1 MSLTDVSLDLDH
13 AMFRALTCGT
23 RYYVD
28 GEHGIAFHKSG
39 INSVYVVKSSAEEF
53 EASSLFYHEG
63 DVIERETEGWD
74 VSVHAMLKSAL
85 GSSDCRLNFTGP
97 DEDEPERGVSY
108 WTRLRDLQTTRR
120 LSGAP
125 SKVEDKSGA
134 EESRCTSRK
143 LTLKDLYELNKFV
156 RPPPRIARPTSPTL
170 AELSEDGRRSPR
182 TPSSPRLKALV
193 MAGFTAPVHGV
204 ANTLRRARSMSLR
217 PHSRDRRKRAMSP

>member
-1 MSLTDVSLDLDH
+1 MSLTDVSIDLDH
-13 AMFRALTCGT
+13 TMFRALTCGT

-97 DEDEPERGVSY
+97 DEDEPEKGVSH
-108 WTRLRDLQTTRR
+108 WTRLRDLLTTRR

-125 SKVEDKSGA
+125 SKVKDKSGA
-134 EESRCTSRK
+134 EESRFTSRM
-143 LTLKDLYELNKFV
+143 LTLKDLYELNKSV
-156 RPPPRIARPTSPTL
+156 RPPLRIARPTSPGL
-170 AELSEDGRRSPR
+170 VGLSGDGSQSPR
-182 TPSSPRLKALV
+182 TPSSPRLGARM
-193 MAGFTAPVHGV
+193 MASLAAPLHD
-204 ANTLRRARSMSLR
+204 AASTLRRVRSMSLQ